1 MRVLS
6 ITANIRTSVRTI
18 NQVRFCQPVAFTS
31 LVAFGK
37 EEESPTQRY
46 GRGFGVPLSDNEDSG
61 T

>member
-1 MRVLS
+1 MRESTSSKPSKILS
-6 ITANIRTSVRTI
+6 TSGI
-18 NQVRFCQPVAFTS
+18 LLL

>member
-1 MRVLS
+1 METYGKVLHL
-6 ITANIRTSVRTI
+6 
-18 NQVRFCQPVAFTS
+18 NQEEFVNNVTFL

-37 EEESPTQRY
+37 KEESPTQRY